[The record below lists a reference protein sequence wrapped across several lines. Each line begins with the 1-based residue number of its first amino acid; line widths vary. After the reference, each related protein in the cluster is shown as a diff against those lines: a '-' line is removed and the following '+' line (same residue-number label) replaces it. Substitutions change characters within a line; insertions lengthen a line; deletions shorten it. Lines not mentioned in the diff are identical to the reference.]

1 MQQTDVENSIYKGYS
16 LFTDPECTDLRHR
29 NRGMVMANIIED
41 NIEDEII
48 SYLGT
53 ALLIG
58 YYTNIPDEDKLAAH
72 KECEQALD
80 RRGVKYREA

>member
-1 MQQTDVENSIYKGYS
+1 
-16 LFTDPECTDLRHR
+16 
-29 NRGMVMANIIED
+29 MANIIED